1 MRMPRV
7 QFTIRRIMIVIAAI
21 AVVLGVGLEGWRLK
35 RFRDQCLM
43 KAQFL
48 GLLEQNSLIMEKSI
62 VMSAESSNR
71 ISEMH
76 SELAGIPT
84 GETQSSTSAI

>member
-48 GLLEQNSLIMEKSI
+48 ADSPAEFPDHGEIDRDVGGELESHFRNALGARRNSY
-62 VMSAESSNR
+62 R
-71 ISEMH
+71 
-76 SELAGIPT
+76 
-84 GETQSSTSAI
+84 